1 MTGDGMSALHI
12 IGMLLAIALI
22 VGMAVYSGMRGK
34 KSARGQGTGV
44 VAGVIMG
51 TLVGGSSTIGTAQLA
66 YYYGMSAWW
75 FTLGGGIACL
85 ILALVYTKSLR
96 AAGSPTLV
104 GMIRKEYGPAAGLT
118 ASILSSVGTFI
129 NIISQLL
136 AASAVVILIWPE
148 MPPFLA
154 VLLSAAFLT
163 LYVVFG
169 GVKSAGAA
177 GLIKLILLYASMLV
191 CGKIALTLSGGLP
204 ALKETVRGF
213 CEETGINYFSVFAR
227 GPVKDIGAALSLVF
241 GVLTTQTYAQGV
253 LSGKSDRA
261 ARNGALISAVMI
273 PPIGIFGIL
282 VGLYMRS
289 VTDPAVFVAKT
300 ALTRFV
306 LEHLPPLFGGVVLGA
321 LFIASVGTG
330 AGLALGI
337 STVLGHDIIGRYTH
351 RFDGEKAGKLLQ
363 RTLIVVILLLASLL
377 SSGTLGDI
385 ILNFAFLSMG
395 LRGAVI
401 FAPLLG
407 ALWFKEKIPSAYAV
421 ASIIAGPLVVIAGTL
436 LNWSVDPLIIGIAAA
451 LIIMAAGLAAGRKS
465 SVAPMN

>member
-1 MTGDGMSALHI
+1 MSALHV
-12 IGMLLAIALI
+12 IGMLAAIALI
-22 VGMAVYSGMRGK
+22 VGTAVWSGMKGK
-34 KSARGQGTGV
+34 KKAGGNGTGV

-75 FTLGGGIACL
+75 FTLGGGIGCL
-85 ILALVYTKSLR
+85 ILALVYAKPLR
-96 AAGSPTLV
+96 ASGNPTLV
-104 GMIRKEYGPAAGLT
+104 GVIRQEYGPAAGLT

-136 AASAVVILIWPE
+136 AASAVVILIKPDL
-148 MPPFLA
+148 PPFAA
-154 VLLSAAFLT
+154 VLLSAGFMV

-177 GLIKLILLYASMLV
+177 GLIKLVLLYVSMVV
-191 CGKIALTLSGGLP
+191 CGVLALSLSGGLG
-204 ALKETVRGF
+204 ALRETVRGF
-213 CEETGINYFSVFAR
+213 CAETGVDYFSVFAR

-253 LSGKSDRA
+253 LSGRTDRA
-261 ARNGALISAVMI
+261 ARRGALASALLI

-289 VTDPAVFVAKT
+289 VTDPAVFSAKT

-306 LEHLPPLFGGVVLGA
+306 LDQLPPLPGGVVLGA

-337 STVLGHDIIGRYTH
+337 ATVLGHDIIGRFTK
-351 RFDGEKAGKLLQ
+351 RFEGAKKALILQ
-363 RTLIVVILLLASLL
+363 RGLIVVILFSACFL

-401 FAPLLG
+401 FAPLIG
-407 ALWFKEKIPSAYAV
+407 ALWFKGRIPPMYALIAV
-421 ASIIAGPLVVIAGTL
+421 IAGPAVVIAGTL
-436 LNWSVDPLIIGIAAA
+436 LGFAIDPLIIGIAAA
-451 LIIMAAGLAAGRKS
+451 LGIMAAGLAAGRGRAG
-465 SVAPMN
+465 APLPR